1 MTRWREHLNSVSG
14 RAEGS
19 AGTGRS
25 LDHMENGNRIHPTS
39 ISNDPRARRK
49 IRLCAVPV
57 FVDAEDQVRQAS
69 ASVERKL
76 SRHVVG
82 CPEAHDLE
90 EPLTAGIGAM
100 PEGKIGKDQRATGGD
115 RLRLADHIPH
125 GGEPSE
131 LPGETLLH
139 EAVGSARRPGDRKS
153 VV

>member
-25 LDHMENGNRIHPTS
+25 LDQMQNGSRIHPTP

-49 IRLCAVPV
+49 IRLRAVPA
-57 FVDAEDQVRQAS
+57 FVDAEDQVGQAS
-69 ASVERKL
+69 ASIERKL

-90 EPLTAGIGAM
+90 KPLTGRIGAM
-100 PEGKIGKDQRATGGD
+100 PEDKIGKDQRATGGD
-115 RLRLADHIPH
+115 WLRLASHTPH

-131 LPGETLLH
+131 LPGEALPH
-139 EAVGSARRPGDRKS
+139 EAV
-153 VV
+153 V